1 MLGLAALR
9 FGTGLALVRGALAG
23 DGPGALALALGAPL
37 PGLAGPALVLVAA
50 LALGAVLA
58 RSTSR
63 AAEVSAR
70 FALDA
75 LPGAQAALEAELRS
89 RGPLTA
95 SRERNALL
103 EQARAKGAADGASR
117 LLVADAIVGPLFG
130 LAAAFGGGFASGV
143 GVALL
148 LLGAAFPAAFALS
161 WSLREEAPPAAS
173 PWTRAVALAPLVLV
187 AAGAPP
193 LSMLLVAALLW
204 VLTPPPARAA
214 SRFTLVVPAPLAK
227 PSLLADMQ
235 RALPLLPALALESSP
250 GETCELREGEIV
262 LARDP
267 APLAVLRRSVAH
279 WAGTAEVER
288 YLGELAAEYPEAL
301 RAVAAPVSQLAT
313 ALHILIE
320 EAAPFSAR
328 ALAEGF
334 AAAPSNA
341 TPQELVSRVRERLRP
356 HLLARLGAAPVPV
369 ARLSGEAEE
378 TLLSPQPLPVWFGAV
393 LRESADKLA
402 ETVSPRT
409 CAALCA
415 REARRP
421 LALSLP
427 APWVVLSPDEVPAE
441 LEIEFLGELSAI
453 EPD

>member
-1 MLGLAALR
+1 
-9 FGTGLALVRGALAG
+9 
-23 DGPGALALALGAPL
+23 
-37 PGLAGPALVLVAA
+37 
-50 LALGAVLA
+50 
-58 RSTSR
+58 
-63 AAEVSAR
+63 
-70 FALDA
+70 
-75 LPGAQAALEAELRS
+75 
-89 RGPLTA
+89 
-95 SRERNALL
+95 
-103 EQARAKGAADGASR
+103 
-117 LLVADAIVGPLFG
+117 
-130 LAAAFGGGFASGV
+130 
-143 GVALL
+143 
-148 LLGAAFPAAFALS
+148 
-161 WSLREEAPPAAS
+161 
-173 PWTRAVALAPLVLV
+173 
-187 AAGAPP
+187 
-193 LSMLLVAALLW
+193 
-204 VLTPPPARAA
+204 
-214 SRFTLVVPAPLAK
+214 
-227 PSLLADMQ
+227 
-235 RALPLLPALALESSP
+235 
-250 GETCELREGEIV
+250 
-262 LARDP
+262 
-267 APLAVLRRSVAH
+267 
-279 WAGTAEVER
+279 
-288 YLGELAAEYPEAL
+288 
-301 RAVAAPVSQLAT
+301 
-313 ALHILIE
+313 LHILIE